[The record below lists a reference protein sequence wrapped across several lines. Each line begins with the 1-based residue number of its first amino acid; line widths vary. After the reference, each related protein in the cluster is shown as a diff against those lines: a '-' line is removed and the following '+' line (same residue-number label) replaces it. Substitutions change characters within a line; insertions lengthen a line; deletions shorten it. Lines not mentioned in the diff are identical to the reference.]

1 MNSENKI
8 QELQILEQTM
18 QNVLIQ
24 KQSFQIE
31 LAETQGALEELEKT
45 EDEVYKI
52 IGQLMLKTEKA
63 KTVIELEEKKK
74 MFELRIKTLENQE
87 KNIVDKIEKIRENM
101 LKHSGK

>member
-1 MNSENKI
+1 M
-8 QELQILEQTM
+8 QILEQTM

>member
-1 MNSENKI
+1 MDSENKI

-63 KTVIELEEKKK
+63 KTVAELEEKKK
-74 MFELRIKTLENQE
+74 MFELRIKTFENQE
-87 KNIVDKIEKIRENM
+87 KNIVEKIEKIRENM
-101 LKHSGK
+101 LKHPEK